1 MYHSE
6 IKTIKNSIEYHII
19 KNKLVTTYKY
29 NIIVN
34 NIEFINNLFTQGNK
48 KKIIESRINR
58 NFKTMAFDHRNV
70 ILWILD
76 LKTQSNHKMFNT
88 FY

>member
-48 KKIIESRINR
+48 KKIKENGINR
-58 NFKTMAFDHRNV
+58 NF
-70 ILWILD
+70 
-76 LKTQSNHKMFNT
+76 
-88 FY
+88 